1 MNNSIKQYFSVCNP
15 RGRCGKYRTCMPC
28 ARLRQARFADLAQA
42 LLENENTTFL
52 TRITPVISSKAEIT
66 RVKAAVQHQ
75 LGKQK
80 AVWSIEIG
88 TIAHQLH
95 LNLISPLASFKPIK
109 NASQHTTPQIV
120 NLRQAAAYMLK
131 QSQIPPEDAY
141 TGRQSGSWNNPISSL
156 AQSKT
161 NPLLQALAL
170 QLLVCEDFQVKNNGG
185 LHDGVA
191 ISVPELSDIYH
202 NRARANL
209 QSFYANIASI
219 KGSI

>member
-1 MNNSIKQYFSVCNP
+1 MDLSIKQNYPVCNP
-15 RGRCGKYRTCMPC
+15 RGRCGRFRTCMPC

-42 LLENENTTFL
+42 LLEHENATFL

-88 TIAHQLH
+88 TITHQLH

-109 NASQHTTPQIV
+109 NASQHTTPQII

-131 QSQIPPEDAY
+131 QSQIPPADAY
-141 TGRQSGSWNNPISSL
+141 TGRQSGSWSNPIAAL
-156 AQSKT
+156 AQSKK

-170 QLLVCEDFQVKNNGG
+170 QLLVCENLQVENNGG
-185 LHDGVA
+185 LHEGVA
-191 ISVPELSDIYH
+191 ISVPTSSETYR

-209 QSFYANIASI
+209 KAFYANIASN